1 MGAFA
6 GWQLFVLTMILLTL
20 YPVGRILGRLG
31 YSPWWALL
39 AMVSPL
45 NVIGLWIL
53 AFARWPV
60 EDAGGDPPRTL

>member
-6 GWQLFVLTMILLTL
+6 GWQLFVLVMILLTL

-60 EDAGGDPPRTL
+60 EEGDPPRDP